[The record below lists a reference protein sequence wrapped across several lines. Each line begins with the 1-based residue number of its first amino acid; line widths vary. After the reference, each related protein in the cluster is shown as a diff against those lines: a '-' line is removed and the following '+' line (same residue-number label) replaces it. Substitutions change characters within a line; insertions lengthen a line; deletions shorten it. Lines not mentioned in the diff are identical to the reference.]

1 MTNSSGNTYSSESY
15 EKGSRSIDLLLE
27 EHDILNY
34 LKTEVQK
41 NITGEDVPIQI
52 VLLSIFSALLLEK
65 PFGVLV
71 YSASST
77 GKSHLIKSVVDC
89 FGPKFDGI
97 SQKGDDIEIK
107 PGFGFVSA
115 NSLTLAG
122 LTRLAK
128 NNSRCFDKKVL
139 LLHEI
144 NESTSEDVKQVT
156 QALRQFVSDGSY
168 DRILT
173 NEQTKKPMRLR
184 LEGWCACI
192 SECAEKV
199 VEVQWGNRFLFINL
213 DESEHQNKAIAEFQA
228 QEYITPWNVELP
240 NTELFWDICWY
251 IQDDDFKARKIPL
264 LNPWVLDITEYILS
278 LYGSD
283 TRIRRYLP
291 VMLKAIETLSRLHYN
306 QRQKLTHH
314 SGMVV
319 LTSKRWDNAKILSLF
334 DEMLLHTLRN
344 ITSGA
349 LDLLRRIDA
358 NYTIKE
364 DNQTLYKRWTVKDI
378 SKDLGMSYSSA
389 KDKIRMLRN
398 YGLIEHVDNEGR
410 AYVYSLSETGK
421 NFSLSGRHRTTSDM
435 MIYLPDRDIETCLL
449 PSVVRTQGMAHTP
462 RPHHSSSISSVDVS
476 PTADSLHE
484 LCRPLKSDSQNI
496 KFEKEPTHPNQK
508 TLNGLYETDGRSQFT
523 SVNSDDVAIKSKFKI
538 QEIDNYILKWLKNS
552 ENNELSIREIAD
564 MLKLNGYD
572 RDAGIRCV
580 DEMTRRGILFE
591 EKQGIIRL
599 P

>member
-1 MTNSSGNTYSSESY
+1 
-15 EKGSRSIDLLLE
+15 
-27 EHDILNY
+27 
-34 LKTEVQK
+34 
-41 NITGEDVPIQI
+41 
-52 VLLSIFSALLLEK
+52 
-65 PFGVLV
+65 
-71 YSASST
+71 
-77 GKSHLIKSVVDC
+77 
-89 FGPKFDGI
+89 
-97 SQKGDDIEIK
+97 
-107 PGFGFVSA
+107 
-115 NSLTLAG
+115 
-122 LTRLAK
+122 
-128 NNSRCFDKKVL
+128 
-139 LLHEI
+139 
-144 NESTSEDVKQVT
+144 
-156 QALRQFVSDGSY
+156 
-168 DRILT
+168 
-173 NEQTKKPMRLR
+173 
-184 LEGWCACI
+184 
-192 SECAEKV
+192 
-199 VEVQWGNRFLFINL
+199 
-213 DESEHQNKAIAEFQA
+213 
-228 QEYITPWNVELP
+228 
-240 NTELFWDICWY
+240 
-251 IQDDDFKARKIPL
+251 
-264 LNPWVLDITEYILS
+264 
-278 LYGSD
+278 
-283 TRIRRYLP
+283 
-291 VMLKAIETLSRLHYN
+291 MLKAIETLSRLHYN